1 MAKIPTPDRGQPLD
15 VTYIYQIV
23 EAINDLSSQISSS
36 KYKYASIDTI
46 NGTESTLL
54 TDTKIVAGE
63 VSIYSTL
70 TPVTAESPPK
80 TFDFK
85 LVGGEFKY
93 PPIVTA
99 TPVLLEGTSAGTD
112 VSVVIQSI
120 TNGLVTGFVKF
131 NTGGSVALKVHVIA
145 IGIPN

>member
-23 EAINDLSSQISSS
+23 EAINDLSSQISSAR
-36 KYKYASIDTI
+36 YKYASIDTI

-54 TDTKIVAGE
+54 TDTKVVAGE

-70 TPVTAESPPK
+70 TPVTAESAPK

-85 LVGGEFKY
+85 LSGEFKY

-120 TNGLVTGFVKF
+120 TNSLVSGFVKF